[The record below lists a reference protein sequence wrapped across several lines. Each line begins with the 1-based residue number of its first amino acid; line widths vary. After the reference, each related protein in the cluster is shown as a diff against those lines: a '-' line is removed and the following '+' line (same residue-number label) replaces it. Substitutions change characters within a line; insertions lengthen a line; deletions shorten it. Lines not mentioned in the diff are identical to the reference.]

1 MRRGHWQRCSARDPA
16 NVGRARVA
24 AETVA
29 EIVNGFVDVVS
40 WKSMLFTL
48 LSLIIIVGATN
59 SFLSFF
65 RIRSKATKAYT
76 FLKTILGMLFH
87 LRTDTGAMICILMII
102 ICDLVHGILA
112 LPLHLNQSECVD
124 KGRMIYCTIYGIHI
138 KFKVMTNTN
147 LDSNIP
153 EISRL
158 PQTERDLPFSGFECD
173 FGALCRR
180 LKLLLLP

>member
-65 RIRSKATKAYT
+65 RIRSKSNKGNKGVHISQDDSRHAIPPTHGY
-76 FLKTILGMLFH
+76 GGYDMHSHDHH
-87 LRTDTGAMICILMII
+87 LRSRAWHPSPPIT
-102 ICDLVHGILA
+102 
-112 LPLHLNQSECVD
+112 PQS
-124 KGRMIYCTIYGIHI
+124 KRM
-138 KFKVMTNTN
+138 
-147 LDSNIP
+147 
-153 EISRL
+153 
-158 PQTERDLPFSGFECD
+158 
-173 FGALCRR
+173 CR
-180 LKLLLLP
+180 